1 MIREIGVLGGL
12 AVAVALVLAGLG
24 AVGDKRRRGVVV
36 VVVGQRTAGVHR
48 PGESGDSRRRM

>member
-36 VVVGQRTAGVHR
+36 VVGQRAAGVHR